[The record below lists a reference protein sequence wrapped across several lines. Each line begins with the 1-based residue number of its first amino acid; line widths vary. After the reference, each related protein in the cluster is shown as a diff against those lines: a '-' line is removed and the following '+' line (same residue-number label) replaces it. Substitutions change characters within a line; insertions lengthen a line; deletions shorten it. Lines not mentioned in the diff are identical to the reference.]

1 MKEEDRLAAVV
12 TRITDEVAI
21 FPTGAYLKTP
31 LNQVIIN
38 KSFKGNHIVQQHQY
52 SSDKLQV

>member
-21 FPTGAYLKTP
+21 FPSGAYLKTP
-31 LNQVIIN
+31 LNQVVN
-38 KSFKGNHIVQQHQY
+38 KSFKGNKRMLILY
-52 SSDKLQV
+52 